1 MTRPIVLAA
10 AMAAL
15 TTAVAPAAAQELVGF
30 AVLPAATFAP
40 GPTSG
45 QFITPANGV
54 TPPFVGRQPVQ
65 GISSILPLPGG
76 GFVMMSDNGFGAKPN
91 SPDYVLRLY
100 RIDPDFRT
108 AQGGAGTIGVGGSI
122 SLSDPQH
129 RTRFPIVA
137 DAALYPGSGIGVDP
151 AIREHRLLTGGDF
164 DIESLRR
171 APDGTY
177 WFGEEFG
184 PFLLHTDGNGRLLEA
199 PYPLPGVKSPQ
210 HPQLGSDTPNLPSS
224 RGFEGM
230 AITPDGRTLYPMLE
244 GALTTD
250 TDQRR
255 LRIYEFDLRA
265 RRYTGH
271 QFWYRMDSA
280 AHAIG
285 DFTAVTARS
294 FLVIERD
301 GLQGAAAAF
310 KKVFLVDLDDVDDAG
325 YLVKRQVA
333 DLLHVRDPR
342 NLGGQGPTFRFPFV
356 TIESVLPFDRWTI
369 GVLNDNN
376 YPFSAGRTPGAPDP
390 NEFIVIRLDQPLIE
404 GHDKKGGR
412 KDR

>member
-1 MTRPIVLAA
+1 MRTPIVCAA

-15 TTAVAPAAAQELVGF
+15 ITTVAPATSQELVGF
-30 AVLPAATFAP
+30 AALPADTFAP

-91 SPDYVLRLY
+91 SPDYVLRMY
-100 RIDPDFRT
+100 RIDPAFKT
-108 AQGGAGTIGVGGSI
+108 ARGGAGTIGVGGSI
-122 SLSDPQH
+122 SLRDPQH
-129 RTRFPIVA
+129 RTGFPIVA
-137 DAALYPGSGIGVDP
+137 DAVLYPGSGIAVDP

-164 DIESLRR
+164 DIESVRR
-171 APDGTY
+171 APDGSY

-184 PFLLHTDGNGRLLEA
+184 PFLLHTDGSGRLLEA

-210 HPQLGSDTPNLPSS
+210 HPQLGSDPPNLPSS

-230 AITPDGRTLYPMLE
+230 AITPDGQTLYPMLE
-244 GALTTD
+244 GALTND
-250 TDQRR
+250 PDQQR

-265 RRYTGH
+265 LRYTGH

-285 DFTAVTARS
+285 DFTAVTERL

-301 GLQGAAAAF
+301 GLQGSAAAF
-310 KKVFLVDLDDVDDAG
+310 KKIFVVDLDEVDEAG
-325 YLVKRQVA
+325 YLIKREVV
-333 DLLHVRDPR
+333 DLLNPRDPGH
-342 NLGGQGPTFRFPFV
+342 LGGQGPTFRFPFV
-356 TIESVLPFDRWTI
+356 TIESVLPFNRRTI

-376 YPFSAGRTPGAPDP
+376 YPFSAGRTPGSPDP
-390 NEFIVIRLDQPLIE
+390 NEFIVIRLDQPLVE
-404 GHDKKGGR
+404 THGKKDGR